1 MQKKTAKGFTLI
13 ELLVV
18 VAIIAIISTIGVV
31 VYNKFIKIAEC
42 SGHKEQH
49 RKVVNLAKE
58 TYGFCSLNGE
68 TYMNITA
75 PCMTN
80 SNGISALK
88 RNSGMTQVR
97 QEGNKCVRK
106 WNCKFRSG
114 ENAGRS
120 SGWFVTHAR
129 AEFNTPNHTGGFIRE
144 DQWQNFRKP
153 NYPERPGI
161 TNIREKGIKMEIA
174 TYLGASCSGGDFTNS
189 AGSYL
194 IDEITWP

>member
-1 MQKKTAKGFTLI
+1 MKKKGFTLI

-18 VAIIAIISTIGVV
+18 IAIIAVLAVIALLS
-31 VYNKFIKIAEC
+31 YNKFTKHAKC
-42 SGHKEQH
+42 SGNKEQH
-49 RKVVNLAKE
+49 RKVVSLAKE
-58 TYGFCSLNGE
+58 TYGFCSLNGY
-68 TYMNITA
+68 TNMNITA
-75 PCMTN
+75 PCMSN
-80 SNGISALK
+80 SNGIRALK
-88 RNSGMTQVR
+88 RNSGMTQIR
-97 QEGNKCVRK
+97 QDGNKCVRS

-129 AEFNTPNHTGGFIRE
+129 AEFNTANNTGGFIRE

-153 NYPERPGI
+153 NYPERAGI
-161 TNIREKGIKMEIA
+161 TKIREKGVKMEIA
-174 TYLGASCSGGDFTNS
+174 TYLGSDCSGGNFTNS

>member
-1 MQKKTAKGFTLI
+1 
-13 ELLVV
+13 
-18 VAIIAIISTIGVV
+18 
-31 VYNKFIKIAEC
+31 
-42 SGHKEQH
+42 
-49 RKVVNLAKE
+49 
-58 TYGFCSLNGE
+58 
-68 TYMNITA
+68 MNITA

-80 SNGISALK
+80 SNGMRALK

-161 TNIREKGIKMEIA
+161 TNIREKGVKMEIA
-174 TYLGASCSGGDFTNS
+174 TYLGASCSGGNFTNS

>member
-1 MQKKTAKGFTLI
+1 MPKKIVKGFTLI

-18 VAIIAIISTIGVV
+18 IAIIVILAVLALLA
-31 VYNKFIKIAEC
+31 YNKFIKVAEC
-42 SGHKEQH
+42 GGHKEQH

-80 SNGISALK
+80 SNGMRALK

-106 WNCKFRSG
+106 WDCKFRSG

-161 TNIREKGIKMEIA
+161 TNIREKGAKMEIA
-174 TYLGASCSGGDFTNS
+174 TYLGPSCSGGNFTNS
-189 AGSYL
+189 VGSYL

>member
-18 VAIIAIISTIGVV
+18 VAIIGILSTIGVV

-161 TNIREKGIKMEIA
+161 TNIREKGVKMEIA

>member
-1 MQKKTAKGFTLI
+1 MKKKGFTLI

-18 VAIIAIISTIGVV
+18 IAIIAILAVIALLA
-31 VYNKFIKIAEC
+31 YNKFVKVAEC
-42 SGHKEQH
+42 SGYKEQH
-49 RKVVNLAKE
+49 KKVVSLAKE
-58 TYGFCSLNGE
+58 TYGFCSLNGY
-68 TYMNITA
+68 TNMNITA

-80 SNGISALK
+80 SNGIRDLK
-88 RNSGMTQVR
+88 RNSGMTQIR
-97 QEGNKCVRK
+97 QDGNKCVRS

-120 SGWFVTHAR
+120 SGWFVTHSR

-144 DQWQNFRKP
+144 DKWQNFRKP
-153 NYPERPGI
+153 NYPERAGI
-161 TNIREKGIKMEIA
+161 TNIREKGVKMEIA
-174 TYLGASCSGGDFTNS
+174 TYLGSDCSGGNFTNS

>member
-18 VAIIAIISTIGVV
+18 VAIIGILSTIGVV

-161 TNIREKGIKMEIA
+161 TNIREKGVKIEIA

>member
-1 MQKKTAKGFTLI
+1 MKKKGFTLI

-18 VAIIAIISTIGVV
+18 IAIIAVLSVIALLS
-31 VYNKFIKIAEC
+31 YNKFIKHAKC
-42 SGHKEQH
+42 SGNKEQH
-49 RKVVNLAKE
+49 RKVVSLAKE
-58 TYGFCSLNGE
+58 TYGFCSLNGY
-68 TYMNITA
+68 TNMNITA

-80 SNGISALK
+80 SNGIRALK
-88 RNSGMTQVR
+88 RNSGMTQIR
-97 QEGNKCVRK
+97 QDGNKCVRS

-120 SGWFVTHAR
+120 SGWFVTHSR

-153 NYPERPGI
+153 NYPERAGI
-161 TNIREKGIKMEIA
+161 TNIREKGAKMEIA
-174 TYLGASCSGGDFTNS
+174 TYLGSDCSGGNFTNS

>member
-1 MQKKTAKGFTLI
+1 MKKKGFTLI

-18 VAIIAIISTIGVV
+18 IAIIAILAVIALLS
-31 VYNKFIKIAEC
+31 YNKFIKHAKC
-42 SGHKEQH
+42 NGNKEQH
-49 RKVVNLAKE
+49 RKVVSLAKE
-58 TYGFCSLNGE
+58 TYGFCSLNGY
-68 TYMNITA
+68 TNMNITA
-75 PCMTN
+75 PCMSN
-80 SNGISALK
+80 SNGIRALK
-88 RNSGMTQVR
+88 RNSGMTQIR
-97 QEGNKCVRK
+97 QDGNKCVRS

-129 AEFNTPNHTGGFIRE
+129 AEFNTPNNTGGFIRE

-153 NYPERPGI
+153 NYPERAGI
-161 TNIREKGIKMEIA
+161 TNIREKGVKMEIA
-174 TYLGASCSGGDFTNS
+174 TYLGSDCSGGNFTNS

>member
-18 VAIIAIISTIGVV
+18 VAIIAIISTIGFV
-31 VYNKFIKIAEC
+31 VYNIFIKIAEC

-161 TNIREKGIKMEIA
+161 TNIREKGVKMEIA

>member
-1 MQKKTAKGFTLI
+1 MKKKGFTLI

-18 VAIIAIISTIGVV
+18 IAIIAVLAVIALLS
-31 VYNKFIKIAEC
+31 YNKFTKHAKC
-42 SGHKEQH
+42 SGNKEQH
-49 RKVVNLAKE
+49 RKVVSLAKE
-58 TYGFCSLNGE
+58 TYGFCSLNGY
-68 TYMNITA
+68 TNMNITA
-75 PCMTN
+75 PCMSN
-80 SNGISALK
+80 SNGIRALK
-88 RNSGMTQVR
+88 RNSGMTQIR
-97 QEGNKCVRK
+97 QDGNKCVRS

-129 AEFNTPNHTGGFIRE
+129 AEFNTANNTGGFIRE

-153 NYPERPGI
+153 NYPERAGI
-161 TNIREKGIKMEIA
+161 TNIREKGVKMEIA
-174 TYLGASCSGGDFTNS
+174 TYLGSDCSGGNFTNS

>member
-1 MQKKTAKGFTLI
+1 MNRKAFTLI

-18 VAIIAIISTIGVV
+18 VAIIGILAAVGVV
-31 VYNKFIKIAEC
+31 AYNGYTSAANC
-42 SGHKEQH
+42 GGHKEQH
-49 RKVVNLAKE
+49 RKVVELAKV
-58 TYGFCSLNGE
+58 TYGFCSLNGS

-80 SNGISALK
+80 ANGIRALK
-88 RNSGMTQVR
+88 RNSGMTQIR
-97 QEGNKCVRK
+97 QEGNKCVRS

-153 NYPERPGI
+153 NYPARAGI
-161 TNIREKGIKMEIA
+161 TNIREKGANMEIA
-174 TYLGASCSGGDFTNS
+174 TYLGSDCSGGNFTNS

-194 IDEITWP
+194 IDEIIWP

>member
-1 MQKKTAKGFTLI
+1 MKKKGFTLI

-18 VAIIAIISTIGVV
+18 IAIIAVLAVIALLS
-31 VYNKFIKIAEC
+31 YNKFTKHAKC
-42 SGHKEQH
+42 SGNKEQH
-49 RKVVNLAKE
+49 RKVVSLAKE
-58 TYGFCSLNGE
+58 TYGFCSLNGY
-68 TYMNITA
+68 TNMNITA
-75 PCMTN
+75 PCMSN
-80 SNGISALK
+80 SNGIRALK
-88 RNSGMTQVR
+88 RNSGMTQIR
-97 QEGNKCVRK
+97 QDGNKCVRS

-129 AEFNTPNHTGGFIRE
+129 AEFNTPNNTGGFIRE

-153 NYPERPGI
+153 NYPERAGI
-161 TNIREKGIKMEIA
+161 TNIREKGVKMEIA
-174 TYLGASCSGGDFTNS
+174 TYLGSDCSGGNFTNS

>member
-1 MQKKTAKGFTLI
+1 VKKKGFTLI

-18 VAIIAIISTIGVV
+18 IAIIVILAVIALLA
-31 VYNKFIKIAEC
+31 YNKFVKVAEC

-49 RKVVNLAKE
+49 KKVVSLAKE
-58 TYGFCSLNGE
+58 TYGFCSLNGY
-68 TYMNITA
+68 TNMNITA

-80 SNGISALK
+80 SNGIRALK
-88 RNSGMTQVR
+88 RNSGMTQIR
-97 QEGNKCVRK
+97 QDGNKCVRS

-120 SGWFVTHAR
+120 SGWFVTHSR

-153 NYPERPGI
+153 NYPERAGI
-161 TNIREKGIKMEIA
+161 TNISEKGVKMEVA
-174 TYLGASCSGGDFTNS
+174 TYLGSDCSGGNFTDS

>member
-1 MQKKTAKGFTLI
+1 MKKKGFTLI

-18 VAIIAIISTIGVV
+18 IAIIAVLSVIALLS
-31 VYNKFIKIAEC
+31 YNKFTKHAKC
-42 SGHKEQH
+42 SGNKEQH
-49 RKVVNLAKE
+49 RKVVSLAKE
-58 TYGFCSLNGE
+58 TYGFCSLNGY
-68 TYMNITA
+68 TNMNITA
-75 PCMTN
+75 PCMSN
-80 SNGISALK
+80 SNGIRALK
-88 RNSGMTQVR
+88 RNSGMTQIR
-97 QEGNKCVRK
+97 QDGNKCVRS

-129 AEFNTPNHTGGFIRE
+129 AEFNTPNNTGGFIRE

-153 NYPERPGI
+153 NYPERAGI
-161 TNIREKGIKMEIA
+161 TNIREKGVKMEIA
-174 TYLGASCSGGDFTNS
+174 TYLGSDCSGGNFTNS

>member
-1 MQKKTAKGFTLI
+1 MKKKGFTLI

-18 VAIIAIISTIGVV
+18 IAIIAVLAVIALLS
-31 VYNKFIKIAEC
+31 YNKFTKHAKC
-42 SGHKEQH
+42 SGNKEQH
-49 RKVVNLAKE
+49 RKVVSLAKE
-58 TYGFCSLNGE
+58 TYGFCSLNGY
-68 TYMNITA
+68 TNMNITA
-75 PCMTN
+75 PCMSN
-80 SNGISALK
+80 SNGIRALK
-88 RNSGMTQVR
+88 RNSGMTQIR
-97 QEGNKCVRK
+97 QDGNKCVRS

-153 NYPERPGI
+153 NYPERAGI
-161 TNIREKGIKMEIA
+161 TNIREKGVKMEIA
-174 TYLGASCSGGDFTNS
+174 TYLGSDCSGGNFTNS